1 LRGLPRRRLF
11 AGLYPGRLASLHL
24 GADPGRL
31 TPTRRSTGPHTA
43 DDMGNTY
50 DTEIARIEADHI
62 QTKWRTT
69 EDYRWGY
76 TGDRG
81 NFLSSSTT
89 MIRFWG

>member
-1 LRGLPRRRLF
+1 
-11 AGLYPGRLASLHL
+11 
-24 GADPGRL
+24 
-31 TPTRRSTGPHTA
+31 
-43 DDMGNTY
+43 MGNTY

-81 NFLSSSTT
+81 DCMYAVCGFEKLIVVLKDCYICS
-89 MIRFWG
+89 MALR

>member
-1 LRGLPRRRLF
+1 VRACVVRRTAEAEADRRISASHIHQ
-11 AGLYPGRLASLHL
+11 AGTGCGCWQAALCV
-24 GADPGRL
+24 RL
-31 TPTRRSTGPHTA
+31 TPETRTN
-43 DDMGNTY
+43 MGNTY

-81 NFLSSSTT
+81 YSSPHHSA
-89 MIRFWG
+89 

>member
-1 LRGLPRRRLF
+1 
-11 AGLYPGRLASLHL
+11 
-24 GADPGRL
+24 
-31 TPTRRSTGPHTA
+31 
-43 DDMGNTY
+43 MGNTY

-81 NFLSSSTT
+81 TLMTLFMYTLYAGG
-89 MIRFWG
+89 WLAELLC